1 MSLQKRFKARY
12 PKANFADFKTGDFFG
27 KPNIFFH
34 SEAGG
39 GTTVFDDDGK
49 YFRSSIYFSKEMKR
63 QLGLAPGFPLE
74 LTHNPNPKLE
84 IPAVPFNSE
93 TRDRESGEALNTL
106 KDALVQQEIY
116 VTLSEKFK
124 IKFRD
129 IFTDTVITHRS
140 SHESRRWLAGPN
152 FEYWP
157 QTLNFAFF
165 VATTGCG
172 VSRRILFEDKMRD
185 GKNDLTDSEL
195 KLPPQVRSFF
205 WFHVYFTVRRILFEL
220 GGPQISLPL
229 PGDSAFSQT
238 ENKYDIPSF
247 ERICAEFGISPNADF
262 RFTKGDN
269 HGLGSV
275 FEHFTNSGYT
285 KTPFKYPSKETK
297 FEDEGGR
304 ASDGNLVPYIE
315 NTEARNQYEYFLCPV
330 SHGLTSAGLS
340 RINQSIE
347 SFCYAILGSQVDV
360 RSSIAGSQGSA
371 IETQRQFLSMVEDA
385 IRNPDISKS
394 VQRFQLAIESAKVRL
409 DLAISPGLWLLP
421 SKMVVNTESVVGY
434 NNKLK
439 KATTFM
445 RIGVNSDL
453 NIPVRRS
460 APKHNLGSRAVKLP
474 HSVVE
479 TRVVKSDSE
488 AGATAELEK
497 AKLRT
502 KETQVPKSKTSETRD
517 SETGEAASETRDSET
532 GEAASETRTV
542 STSHETNFNV
552 LIIVAG
558 GLAWFLFR

>member
-27 KPNIFFH
+27 KPNIFFL
-34 SEAGG
+34 SEAGE

-49 YFRSSIYFSKEMKR
+49 DFRSSIYFSKEMKR

-93 TRDRESGEALNTL
+93 AATGTALHTI

-116 VTLSEKFK
+116 VTPSEKFK

-165 VATTGCG
+165 AATTGCG

-220 GGPQISLPL
+220 GGPQNSLPL
-229 PGDSAFSQT
+229 PGDTAFSQT

-247 ERICAEFGISPNADF
+247 ERICAEFGISPNTDF
-262 RFTKGDN
+262 RFTRGGN

-275 FEHFTNSGYT
+275 FEYFTNSGYT

-360 RSSIAGSQGSA
+360 RSSISGSQGSA

-460 APKHNLGSRAVKLP
+460 TQKHNFGRGAVKLP
-474 HSVVE
+474 HSSVE
-479 TRVVKSDSE
+479 RKHIEVGTSENKAKQATAKLEKQAETKETQVVKSEKSETSDSDRESGE
-488 AGATAELEK
+488 AAG

-502 KETQVPKSKTSETRD
+502 KS
-517 SETGEAASETRDSET
+517 
-532 GEAASETRTV
+532 V
-542 STSHETNFNV
+542 STSHENNLNV
-552 LIIVAG
+552 LIIIAG

>member
-1 MSLQKRFKARY
+1 MSLQKRFKSRY
-12 PKANFADFKTGDFFG
+12 PKANFADFKTEDFFG

-34 SEAGG
+34 NKAGDEE
-39 GTTVFDDDGK
+39 TAVFDDDGK
-49 YFRSSIYFSKEMKR
+49 DFRSSIYYSKEMKR

-84 IPAVPFNSE
+84 IPAVPFHSE
-93 TRDRESGEALNTL
+93 AATGAL

-116 VTLSEKFK
+116 VTPSDKFK

-140 SHESRRWLAGPN
+140 SHESRCWLAGPN
-152 FEYWP
+152 FEYYP
-157 QTLNFAFF
+157 QQLNFAFF
-165 VATTGCG
+165 CATTGCG

-195 KLPPQVRSFF
+195 ILPPQVRSFF

-220 GGPQISLPL
+220 GGVQNSLPL
-229 PGDSAFSQT
+229 PGDTAFNQT

-262 RFTKGDN
+262 RFTRGDN

-275 FEHFTNSGYT
+275 FEYFSNSGYT

-360 RSSIAGSQGSA
+360 RSSIVGSQGSA
-371 IETQRQFLSMVEDA
+371 IETQRQFLSMIEDA
-385 IRNPDISKS
+385 TRNPDISKS

-439 KATTFM
+439 KATSFM
-445 RIGVNSDL
+445 KIGINSDL

-474 HSVVE
+474 HSGVETPETKE
-479 TRVVKSDSE
+479 TRVVKSE
-488 AGATAELEK
+488 
-497 AKLRT
+497 T
-502 KETQVPKSKTSETRD
+502 KEKQVPKSDSKSE
-517 SETGEAASETRDSET
+517 ASETK
-532 GEAASETRTV
+532 TV
-542 STSHETNFNV
+542 STSHETNLNV

>member
-12 PKANFADFKTGDFFG
+12 PKANFADFKTEDFFG

-34 SEAGG
+34 NKAGD

-49 YFRSSIYFSKEMKR
+49 DFRSSIFFSKEMKR

-74 LTHNPNPKLE
+74 LTYNPNPKLE

-93 TRDRESGEALNTL
+93 TLNTI
-106 KDALVQQEIY
+106 KDNLVQQEIY
-116 VTLSEKFK
+116 VTPSEKFK

-152 FEYWP
+152 FEYWS

-165 VATTGCG
+165 CATTGCG

-195 KLPPQVRSFF
+195 KIPPQVRSFF

-220 GGPQISLPL
+220 GGLQNSLPL
-229 PGDSAFSQT
+229 PGDTAFNQT

-262 RFTKGDN
+262 RFTRGDN

-275 FEHFTNSGYT
+275 FEYFSYSGYT

-297 FEDEGGR
+297 FADEGGR

-360 RSSIAGSQGSA
+360 RSSISGSQGSA

-385 IRNPDISKS
+385 IRNPNISKS
-394 VQRFQLAIESAKVRL
+394 VQRFQLAIQSAKVRL

-460 APKHNLGSRAVKLP
+460 AQKHNLGSRAVKLP
-474 HSVVE
+474 HSGVE
-479 TRVVKSDSE
+479 TQDSE
-488 AGATAELEK
+488 AGAKHRTKEK
-497 AKLRT
+497 QVVKSRT
-502 KETQVPKSKTSETRD
+502 KETQVSKSNSGAGAKHRTRETRD
-517 SETGEAASETRDSET
+517 SETRESSETK
-532 GEAASETRTV
+532 TV
-542 STSHETNFNV
+542 STSHETNLNV

>member
-34 SEAGG
+34 SEAGD
-39 GTTVFDDDGK
+39 GTAVFDDDGK
-49 YFRSSIYFSKEMKR
+49 DFRPSIRFSKEMKR

-84 IPAVPFNSE
+84 IPAVPFHSE
-93 TRDRESGEALNTL
+93 AATGALKEAL
-106 KDALVQQEIY
+106 VEQEIY
-116 VTLSEKFK
+116 VTPSDKFK

-165 VATTGCG
+165 CATTGCG
-172 VSRRILFEDKMRD
+172 VSRRILIEDKMRD

-195 KLPPQVRSFF
+195 KIPPQVRSFF

-220 GGPQISLPL
+220 GGPQNSLPL
-229 PGDSAFSQT
+229 PGDTAFSQT

-262 RFTKGDN
+262 RFTRGDN

-275 FEHFTNSGYT
+275 FEYFSYSGYT

-297 FEDEGGR
+297 FADEGGR

-360 RSSIAGSQGSA
+360 RSSISGSQGSA

-394 VQRFQLAIESAKVRL
+394 VQRFQLAIQSAKVRL

-474 HSVVE
+474 HSGVE
-479 TRVVKSDSE
+479 TQNSV
-488 AGATAELEK
+488 AGATADAETQSSSQPGKPEK
-497 AKLRT
+497 AKIRT
-502 KETQVPKSKTSETRD
+502 KETQVVKSEKSEKIEKNEK
-517 SETGEAASETRDSET
+517 SEAKA
-532 GEAASETRTV
+532 V
-542 STSHETNFNV
+542 STSHENNLNV

-558 GLAWFLFR
+558 ALAWFLFR

>member
-12 PKANFADFKTGDFFG
+12 PKANFADFKTEDFFG
-27 KPNIFFH
+27 KPNIFFR
-34 SEAGG
+34 SEAGDEE
-39 GTTVFDDDGK
+39 TAVFDDDGK
-49 YFRSSIYFSKEMKR
+49 DFRSSIYFSKEMKR

-93 TRDRESGEALNTL
+93 ADNTETLNTI

-116 VTLSEKFK
+116 VTPSEKFK

-165 VATTGCG
+165 CATTGCG

-185 GKNDLTDSEL
+185 GKNDLTDSEA

-220 GGPQISLPL
+220 GGPQNSLPL
-229 PGDSAFSQT
+229 PGDTAFSQT

-247 ERICAEFGISPNADF
+247 ERICAEFGISPNTDF
-262 RFTKGDN
+262 RFTRGDN

-275 FEHFTNSGYT
+275 FEYFTNSGYT

-340 RINQSIE
+340 RINQTIE
-347 SFCYAILGSQVDV
+347 SFCYTILGSQVDV
-360 RSSIAGSQGSA
+360 RSSISGSQGSA
-371 IETQRQFLSMVEDA
+371 IETQRQFLSMVENA
-385 IRNPDISKS
+385 IRNPGISKS

-439 KATTFM
+439 KATSFM

-474 HSVVE
+474 HSGVE
-479 TRVVKSDSE
+479 TRVVKS
-488 AGATAELEK
+488 G
-497 AKLRT
+497 T
-502 KETQVPKSKTSETRD
+502 KEKQVPKSKTSEKSKTTETRD
-517 SETGEAASETRDSET
+517 SETGEAAAGVTKETSDSET
-532 GEAASETRTV
+532 GEAASEAKTV
-542 STSHETNFNV
+542 STSHENNLNV

>member
-27 KPNIFFH
+27 KPNIFFR
-34 SEAGG
+34 EGDE

-49 YFRSSIYFSKEMKR
+49 DFRSSIYFSKEMKR

-93 TRDRESGEALNTL
+93 VSETGAALHTL

-116 VTLSEKFK
+116 VTPREKFK
-124 IKFRD
+124 RKFRD

-157 QTLNFAFF
+157 QQLNFAFF
-165 VATTGCG
+165 AATTGCG

-195 KLPPQVRSFF
+195 ILPPQVRSFF

-220 GGPQISLPL
+220 GGPQNSLPL
-229 PGDSAFSQT
+229 PGDTAFSQT

-262 RFTKGDN
+262 RFTRGDN

-275 FEHFTNSGYT
+275 FEYFTNSGYT

-297 FEDEGGR
+297 FEDED
-304 ASDGNLVPYIE
+304 ASDGNLVPYIQ

-360 RSSIAGSQGSA
+360 RSPISGSQGSA

-439 KATTFM
+439 KATSFM

-460 APKHNLGSRAVKLP
+460 DLKHNLGSRTVKLP
-474 HSVVE
+474 HSGVE
-479 TRVVKSDSE
+479 TRVVKS
-488 AGATAELEK
+488 G
-497 AKLRT
+497 T
-502 KETQVPKSKTSETRD
+502 KEKQVAKSKTSDRDAVGLSPEFGDRESGDSGAGVTKETK
-517 SETGEAASETRDSET
+517 
-532 GEAASETRTV
+532 TV
-542 STSHETNFNV
+542 STSHENNLNV

>member
-1 MSLQKRFKARY
+1 M
-12 PKANFADFKTGDFFG
+12 
-27 KPNIFFH
+27 
-34 SEAGG
+34 
-39 GTTVFDDDGK
+39 
-49 YFRSSIYFSKEMKR
+49 
-63 QLGLAPGFPLE
+63 
-74 LTHNPNPKLE
+74 
-84 IPAVPFNSE
+84 
-93 TRDRESGEALNTL
+93 
-106 KDALVQQEIY
+106 
-116 VTLSEKFK
+116 
-124 IKFRD
+124 
-129 IFTDTVITHRS
+129 
-140 SHESRRWLAGPN
+140 
-152 FEYWP
+152 
-157 QTLNFAFF
+157 
-165 VATTGCG
+165 
-172 VSRRILFEDKMRD
+172 
-185 GKNDLTDSEL
+185 
-195 KLPPQVRSFF
+195 
-205 WFHVYFTVRRILFEL
+205 RRILFEL
-220 GGPQISLPL
+220 GGVQNFLPL
-229 PGDSAFSQT
+229 PGDTAFNQT

-262 RFTKGDN
+262 RFTRGDN

-275 FEHFTNSGYT
+275 FEYFTNSGYT

-304 ASDGNLVPYIE
+304 ASEGNLVPYIE

-360 RSSIAGSQGSA
+360 RSSISGSQGSA

-385 IRNPDISKS
+385 IQNPDISKS

-460 APKHNLGSRAVKLP
+460 TQKHNFGRGAVKLP
-474 HSVVE
+474 HSGVE
-479 TRVVKSDSE
+479 TQDSDRESSE
-488 AGATAELEK
+488 SGAGESQAAG

-502 KETQVPKSKTSETRD
+502 KETQVVQSEKSEKSEKSETREAGATAD
-517 SETGEAASETRDSET
+517 AEPGKLEAKPEQSSEKAK
-532 GEAASETRTV
+532 TV
-542 STSHETNFNV
+542 STSHENNLNV
-552 LIIVAG
+552 LIIIAG
-558 GLAWFLFR
+558 ALAWFLFR

>member
-34 SEAGG
+34 SEAGE
-39 GTTVFDDDGK
+39 GTTVFGDDGK
-49 YFRSSIYFSKEMKR
+49 DFRSSIYFSKEMKR

-93 TRDRESGEALNTL
+93 AATGAL

-116 VTLSEKFK
+116 VTPSEKFK

-157 QTLNFAFF
+157 QQLNFAFF
-165 VATTGCG
+165 AATTGCG
-172 VSRRILFEDKMRD
+172 VSRRILFEDKMQD

-220 GGPQISLPL
+220 GGVQNSLPL
-229 PGDSAFSQT
+229 PGDTAFNQT
-238 ENKYDIPSF
+238 KNKYDIPSF

-262 RFTKGDN
+262 RFTRGDN

-275 FEHFTNSGYT
+275 FEYFTNSGYT

-360 RSSIAGSQGSA
+360 RSSISGSQGSA

-409 DLAISPGLWLLP
+409 DLAISPGLWLLL

-439 KATTFM
+439 KATIFM
-445 RIGVNSDL
+445 KIGVNSDL

-460 APKHNLGSRAVKLP
+460 TQKHNFGRGAIKLP
-474 HSVVE
+474 HSGVE
-479 TRVVKSDSE
+479 RKHIEVGTSENKAKQQAETKETQVVKSEKSETSE
-488 AGATAELEK
+488 AGATADAEPGKLEK
-497 AKLRT
+497 AKLRV
-502 KETQVPKSKTSETRD
+502 K
-517 SETGEAASETRDSET
+517 
-532 GEAASETRTV
+532 TV
-542 STSHETNFNV
+542 STSHENNLNV
-552 LIIVAG
+552 LIIIAG

>member
-27 KPNIFFH
+27 KPNIFFQ
-34 SEAGG
+34 EGDE

-49 YFRSSIYFSKEMKR
+49 DFRSSIYFSKEMKR

-93 TRDRESGEALNTL
+93 TRESGAL
-106 KDALVQQEIY
+106 KDNLVQQEIY
-116 VTLSEKFK
+116 VTPSEKFK
-124 IKFRD
+124 INFRD

-157 QTLNFAFF
+157 QTLNFVFYC
-165 VATTGCG
+165 ATTGCG

-195 KLPPQVRSFF
+195 KIPPQVRSFF

-220 GGPQISLPL
+220 GGPQNSLPL
-229 PGDSAFSQT
+229 PGDTAFSQT

-247 ERICAEFGISPNADF
+247 KRICAEFGISPNADF
-262 RFTKGDN
+262 RFTRGDN

-275 FEHFTNSGYT
+275 FEYFSYSGYT

-297 FEDEGGR
+297 FADEGGR

-360 RSSIAGSQGSA
+360 RSSISGSQGSA

-385 IRNPDISKS
+385 IPNPEISKS
-394 VQRFQLAIESAKVRL
+394 VQRFQLAIQSAKVRL

-460 APKHNLGSRAVKLP
+460 NQKHNLGSRAVKLP
-474 HSVVE
+474 HSGVE
-479 TRVVKSDSE
+479 TQGSG
-488 AGATAELEK
+488 AG

-502 KETQVPKSKTSETRD
+502 KEKQVVKSRTKETQVSKSKTRETRD
-517 SETGEAASETRDSET
+517 SETRESSETK
-532 GEAASETRTV
+532 TV
-542 STSHETNFNV
+542 STSHETNLNV

>member
-1 MSLQKRFKARY
+1 M
-12 PKANFADFKTGDFFG
+12 
-27 KPNIFFH
+27 
-34 SEAGG
+34 
-39 GTTVFDDDGK
+39 
-49 YFRSSIYFSKEMKR
+49 
-63 QLGLAPGFPLE
+63 
-74 LTHNPNPKLE
+74 
-84 IPAVPFNSE
+84 
-93 TRDRESGEALNTL
+93 
-106 KDALVQQEIY
+106 
-116 VTLSEKFK
+116 
-124 IKFRD
+124 
-129 IFTDTVITHRS
+129 
-140 SHESRRWLAGPN
+140 
-152 FEYWP
+152 
-157 QTLNFAFF
+157 
-165 VATTGCG
+165 
-172 VSRRILFEDKMRD
+172 
-185 GKNDLTDSEL
+185 
-195 KLPPQVRSFF
+195 
-205 WFHVYFTVRRILFEL
+205 RRILFEL
-220 GGPQISLPL
+220 GGPQNSLPL
-229 PGDSAFSQT
+229 PGDTAFNQT

-247 ERICAEFGISPNADF
+247 ERICAEFGISPNTDF
-262 RFTKGDN
+262 RFTRGDN

-275 FEHFTNSGYT
+275 FEYFTNSGYT

-347 SFCYAILGSQVDV
+347 SFFYAILGSQVDV
-360 RSSIAGSQGSA
+360 RSSISGSQGSA

-385 IRNPDISKS
+385 IRNPGISKS

-439 KATTFM
+439 KATSFM
-445 RIGVNSDL
+445 RIGINSDL

-474 HSVVE
+474 HSGVE
-479 TRVVKSDSE
+479 TQETKEKQVVKSDSG
-488 AGATAELEK
+488 AG

-502 KETQVPKSKTSETRD
+502 KETQVPKSKTSETR
-517 SETGEAASETRDSET
+517 EASETK
-532 GEAASETRTV
+532 TV
-542 STSHETNFNV
+542 STSHETNLNV